1 MNELFR
7 ISNLESSTGTEIEG
21 FHALLV
27 GKEDRPD
34 SWWITQP
41 FEKLWR
47 GKTSGWLDQLK
58 KWHSWAFSGNPIL
71 KLYSVPCCVIIGNPT
86 LLTANPIYSYKVPI
100 NRLSCWRSSIR
111 MKWNSQSIKIGSYSS
126 RAKSRIQKLRDHR
139 GISLRGQS

>member
-47 GKTSGWLDQLK
+47 GKTSG
-58 KWHSWAFSGNPIL
+58 
-71 KLYSVPCCVIIGNPT
+71 
-86 LLTANPIYSYKVPI
+86 
-100 NRLSCWRSSIR
+100 
-111 MKWNSQSIKIGSYSS
+111 
-126 RAKSRIQKLRDHR
+126 
-139 GISLRGQS
+139 